1 MYFKIAKFFDL
12 QKAIVTILFIL
23 FCFHG
28 KSQITGNFRTKSFI
42 VSSDT
47 IQIDTLSIVPESEI
61 IYNCNKS
68 IIKSS
73 NYSIDYI
80 KGMLIL
86 SGSASHE
93 NLKFPITIIYR
104 VFPINFS
111 ESQYHRKKEE
121 TVFVGP
127 VLAYPD
133 KNKSYKQGNFMND
146 NQLDKR
152 GSISRGITVGNNQ
165 NAVINSNLNMQI
177 SGKLNNDLYILAAI
191 SDENIP
197 IQADGNSQQIQD
209 FDKVF
214 IQLYNDKTSIT
225 AGDFEINKPEGH
237 FLVLNRKVQGGL
249 LKTKFNNKKKPKTN
263 LESTISGAITK
274 GKYCRQT
281 FQGQEGN
288 QGPYKL
294 TGCDNEQYIIIL
306 AGTENVYINGQLLKR
321 GKDFDYVIDYNTGE
335 VTFTA
340 GKPITKDSRIAI
352 EFEYSERSYSRYLI
366 YSANEFKTQKGNFW
380 LNVYSEQDSKNQP
393 INQDLTNDQKQFL
406 AESGDS
412 IGETFISNVDS
423 IEFRNDYVLYEK
435 KDTVIDGIT
444 YKFYQYST
452 NPEKAFYY
460 PGFSQVGVNNGNY
473 IQIHNAANGRVF
485 EWIAP
490 INGIPQ
496 GEYEPVRL
504 LISPKKHQMVSFG
517 GNLSLNSTSFTN
529 FELALSNYD
538 INTFSDKDA
547 SDNVGYA
554 LKLAFHK
561 SLLNRDTTLNQLKT
575 KINWQLL
582 NKNFQEIERFRTVEF
597 ERDWNISQAF
607 TNDENLI
614 ETDILFKH
622 KQTLKSNYA
631 FSLLTDS
638 KEYTA
643 YRNQLNGSLNK
654 SGFSLFLNS
663 SLLNSES
670 EINNTQFIRYLAGI
684 SKSFRF
690 LESGFENEMEQ
701 NIWNN
706 NVNDSLTLNSF
717 SFNSYRFYIQNPD
730 SLINKYSI
738 SYILRKDFLPIN
750 NSLKQ
755 SSESEDFQIDFALL
769 RNPSNILKATLNY
782 RKLEYV
788 DTTIVNA
795 KGENTLTGRI
805 NYNFRIFKGAVSS
818 SIFYEA
824 GSGLEPKKEFS
835 YLKVASGQGIYTWED
850 YNNNGIAELDEFE
863 VAQFQ
868 DEANYI
874 RINSPGS
881 EYIKTYKN
889 EFSQVLNIRPEVL
902 WKNKTGFRK
911 IVSRFS
917 NNLAWLINQKST
929 DELPEHSLNPF
940 YNLNDSTIISMNKNV
955 RNTFSFN
962 RISSKFGIDYIYQE
976 NKNTILLSNGLD
988 ERNKKLNKINI
999 RWRFTEDFT
1008 FINSFE
1014 SRNKKY
1020 ESEFFSIKNYE
1031 IKDFVYVI
1039 KIQYQ
1044 PGFKTRAEINYS
1056 YSDKKNIISVE
1067 QSFINDFGAELN
1079 YSITKKG
1086 NLLIKGNYLNINYKY
1101 DPNTSIA
1108 YEMLQALKPGNN
1120 ATWSILFQRK
1130 IAENLEMNFSY
1141 NGRISENINAIH
1153 TGSLQLRAFF

>member
-1 MYFKIAKFFDL
+1 L
-12 QKAIVTILFIL
+12 QKAIVTILLIVFSL
-23 FCFHG
+23 YG
-28 KSQITGNFRTKSFI
+28 KSQITGNFRTKSLI

-47 IQIDTLSIVPESEI
+47 VQIDSLSIVPESEI
-61 IYNCNKS
+61 LYSNNKS

-73 NYSIDYI
+73 DYKINYI
-80 KGMLIL
+80 KGFLVF
-86 SGSASHE
+86 SDSATTETIQSR
-93 NLKFPITIIYR
+93 LTITYR
-104 VFPINFS
+104 VFPLNFS

-133 KNKSYKQGNFMND
+133 KNRNYNHDNFLND

-225 AGDFEINKPEGH
+225 AGDFEINKPTGH

-249 LKTKFNNKKKPKTN
+249 LKTKFKNKKTQKTS
-263 LESTISGAITK
+263 LESTVSGAVTK
-274 GKYCRQT
+274 GKYCRKT
-281 FQGQEGN
+281 FHGQEGN

-294 TGCDNEQYIIIL
+294 TGCENEQYIIIL

-352 EFEYSERSYSRYLI
+352 EFEYSERSYSRYLV

-406 AESGDS
+406 SEIGDS

-423 IEFRNDYVLYEK
+423 VEFRNDYVLYEK
-435 KDTVIDGIT
+435 KDTLIDGIT
-444 YKFYQYST
+444 YVFYQYST
-452 NPEKAFYY
+452 NSEKAFYY
-460 PGFSQVGVNNGNY
+460 PGFSQLGANKGNY
-473 IQIHNAANGRVF
+473 IQIQNAANGRVF

-490 INGIPQ
+490 INETPQ

-504 LISPKKHQMVSFG
+504 LVSPKKHQMVNFG
-517 GNLSLNSTSFTN
+517 GKLNLNSTTFTN
-529 FELALSNYD
+529 FEFALSNYD
-538 INTFSDKDA
+538 LNTFSDKDA

-554 LKLAFHK
+554 LKIAFEK
-561 SLLNRDTTLNQLKT
+561 SLLNRDTTLNHLKAN
-575 KINWQLL
+575 INWQLL
-582 NKNFQEIERFRTVEF
+582 NKNFKEIERFRTVEF
-597 ERDWNISQAF
+597 ERDWNITQAF
-607 TNDENLI
+607 LSDENLV
-614 ETDILFKH
+614 ETELLFKH
-622 KQTLKSNYA
+622 KQTLNSAYA
-631 FSLLTDS
+631 FGFLSDS
-638 KEYTA
+638 KKYAA
-643 YRNQLNGSLNK
+643 YRNQLNGSYNK

-690 LESGFENEMEQ
+690 LETGFENEMEQ

-706 NVNDSLTLNSF
+706 NMNDSLTLNSF
-717 SFNSYRFYIQNPD
+717 SFNSYRFYIQSPD

-738 SYILRKDFLPIN
+738 SYIIREDFLPIG

-755 SSESEDFQIDFALL
+755 SSESEDFKFDFALL
-769 RNPSNILKATLNY
+769 KNPSNILKASINY
-782 RKLEYV
+782 RKLEYK
-788 DTTIVNA
+788 DTSFVSS

-805 NYNFRIFKGAVSS
+805 NYNFRLFKGAVSS

-835 YLKVASGQGIYTWED
+835 YLKVASGQGIYSWED

-868 DEANYI
+868 DQANYI
-874 RINSPGS
+874 RIYSPGS

-902 WKNKTGFRK
+902 WKNKKGFRK
-911 IVSRFS
+911 LLSRFS

-929 DELPEHSLNPF
+929 DEILEHSLNPF
-940 YNLNDSTIISMNKNV
+940 YKVNDSTIISMNQNM

-988 ERNKKLNKINI
+988 ERNKKLNRVDL
-999 RWRFTEDFT
+999 RWKFTEDFT
-1008 FINSFE
+1008 IINSFE
-1014 SRNKKY
+1014 SGNKKY

-1031 IKDFVYVI
+1031 IKDLVYKV

-1067 QSFINDFGAELN
+1067 QSFINNLGAELN

-1086 NLLIKGNYLNINYKY
+1086 NILIKGNYLNINYNY

-1130 IAENLEMNFSY
+1130 IAQNLEMNFSY

>member
-1 MYFKIAKFFDL
+1 LDL
-12 QKAIVTILFIL
+12 QKAIVTILLIFFSL
-23 FCFHG
+23 YG
-28 KSQITGNFRTKSFI
+28 KSQITGNFRTKSIFI
-42 VSSDT
+42 SGDT
-47 IQIDTLSIVPESEI
+47 VQIDSLSIVPGSEI
-61 IYNCNKS
+61 LYNSNKS

-73 NYSIDYI
+73 DYNIDYA
-80 KGMLIL
+80 KGIL
-86 SGSASHE
+86 VFSDSVSTDKLTSA
-93 NLKFPITIIYR
+93 LTITYR
-104 VFPINFS
+104 VFSLNFS
-111 ESQYHRKKEE
+111 ASRFNRKKEE

-127 VLAYPD
+127 ILAYPN
-133 KNKSYKQGNFMND
+133 KNRSYQHDNFLND

-197 IQADGNSQQIQD
+197 IQPDGNSQQIQD

-225 AGDFEINKPEGH
+225 AGDFEINKPTGH

-249 LKTKFNNKKKPKTN
+249 LKTKFENKKTQKTS

-274 GKYCRQT
+274 GKYCRKT

-294 TGCDNEQYIIIL
+294 TGCENEQYIIIL
-306 AGTENVYINGQLLKR
+306 AGTENVYVNGQLLKR

-352 EFEYSERSYSRYLI
+352 EFEYSERSYSRYLV

-406 AESGDS
+406 SESGDS

-435 KDTVIDGIT
+435 KDTLIDGIT

-460 PGFSQVGVNNGNY
+460 LGFSQLGANKGNY
-473 IQIHNAANGRVF
+473 IQIQNAANGRVF

-490 INGIPQ
+490 LNGIPQ

-504 LISPKKHQMVSFG
+504 LVSPKKHQMVSFG
-517 GNLSLNSTSFTN
+517 GNLNLNSTSFTN
-529 FELALSNYD
+529 FEFALSNYD
-538 INTFSDKDA
+538 LNTFSEKDG

-554 LKLAFHK
+554 LKLAFQK
-561 SLLNRDTTLNQLKT
+561 SLLNRDTTLNQLKAN
-575 KINWQLL
+575 INWQLL
-582 NKNFQEIERFRTVEF
+582 NKNFKEIERFRTVEF
-597 ERDWNISQAF
+597 ERDWNITQSF
-607 TNDENLI
+607 LSDENLV
-614 ETDILFKH
+614 ETELLFKH
-622 KQTLKSNYA
+622 KKTLNSAYA
-631 FSLLTDS
+631 FSFLTDNV
-638 KEYTA
+638 EYTA
-643 YRNQLNGSLNK
+643 YRNQLNGLYNK

-670 EINNTQFIRYLAGI
+670 KINNTQFIRYLAGI

-690 LESGFENEMEQ
+690 LETGFENEMEQ

-706 NVNDSLTLNSF
+706 SINDSLTLNSF
-717 SFNSYRFYIQNPD
+717 SFNSYRFYIQSPD

-738 SYILRKDFLPIN
+738 SYIIREDFLPIS

-755 SSESEDFQIDFALL
+755 SSESEDFKFDFALL
-769 RNPSNILKATLNY
+769 KNPSNILKATINY
-782 RKLEYV
+782 RKLEYK
-788 DTTIVNA
+788 DTSFINS
-795 KGENTLTGRI
+795 KGENTLTGRV
-805 NYNFRIFKGAVSS
+805 NYNFRLFKGAVSS

-835 YLKVASGQGIYTWED
+835 YLKVATGQGIYSWED

-868 DEANYI
+868 DQANYI
-874 RINSPGS
+874 RIYSPGN

-889 EFSQVLNIRPEVL
+889 EFSQVLNIRPEVI
-902 WKNKTGFRK
+902 WKNKKGFRK
-911 IVSRFS
+911 FISRFS

-929 DELPEHSLNPF
+929 DEILEHSLNPF
-940 YNLNDSTIISMNKNV
+940 YKVNDSTIISMNQNM

-988 ERNKKLNKINI
+988 ERNKKLNRVDL
-999 RWRFTEDFT
+999 RWKFSEDFT
-1008 FINSFE
+1008 LFNSFE
-1014 SRNKKY
+1014 SGNKKY
-1020 ESEFFSIKNYE
+1020 ESEFFGIKNYE
-1031 IKDFVYVI
+1031 IKDLVYKV

-1067 QSFINDFGAELN
+1067 QSFINNLGAELN

-1086 NLLIKGNYLNINYKY
+1086 NLLIKGNYLNINYHY

-1130 IAENLEMNFSY
+1130 IAQNLEMNFSY
-1141 NGRISENINAIH
+1141 NGRISENIKAIH

>member
-1 MYFKIAKFFDL
+1 MNL
-12 QKAIVTILFIL
+12 QKAFITILLITL
-23 FCFHG
+23 SCYG
-28 KSQITGNFRTKSFI
+28 KSQTIGNFRSNLLI
-42 VSSDT
+42 VSG
-47 IQIDTLSIVPESEI
+47 DTLSIDSLSIVPGSEI
-61 IYNCNKS
+61 LLDNNKS
-68 IIKSS
+68 IIKSN
-73 NYSIDYI
+73 NYTIDYI
-80 KGMLIL
+80 KGFLVL
-86 SGSASHE
+86 SDSIIANKLHTP
-93 NLKFPITIIYR
+93 LTIHYR
-104 VFPINFS
+104 VFPFNFS
-111 ESQYHRKKEE
+111 EIQYHRKKEE
-121 TVFVGP
+121 TIFVGP

-133 KNKSYKQGNFMND
+133 NNSFRQDNFLND
-146 NQLDKR
+146 HQLDKQ

-197 IQADGNSQQIQD
+197 IQPDGNSQQIQD

-214 IQLYNDKTSIT
+214 IQLYNERTSVT

-249 LKTKFNNKKKPKTN
+249 LKTKFKNKKTQKTN

-274 GKYCRQT
+274 GKYCRKT

-294 TGCDNEQYIIIL
+294 TGCENEQYIIIL

-335 VTFTA
+335 VSFTA

-393 INQDLTNDQKQFL
+393 INQDLTNDQKQYL

-412 IGETFISNVDS
+412 IDEIFITNVDS

-435 KDTVIDGIT
+435 KDTLISGIT
-444 YKFYQYST
+444 YEFYEYSI
-452 NPEKAFYY
+452 NPERAFYNL
-460 PGFSQVGVNNGNY
+460 GFSQFGANKGNY
-473 IQIHNAANGRVF
+473 IQIQTAANGRVF
-485 EWIAP
+485 EWVAP
-490 INGIPQ
+490 VDGIPQ

-504 LISPKKHQMVSFG
+504 LVSPKKHQMINFG
-517 GNLSLNSTSFTN
+517 GNLNLNSTSLTN

-575 KINWQLL
+575 SINWQLL
-582 NKNFQEIERFRTVEF
+582 NKNFKEIERFRTVEF
-597 ERDWNISQAF
+597 ERDWNITKPFSS
-607 TNDENLI
+607 DENLV
-614 ETDILFKH
+614 ETDLLFKH
-622 KQTLKSNYA
+622 KQTLRSKYA
-631 FSLLTDS
+631 FSFLTDS
-638 KEYTA
+638 KDYTA
-643 YRNQLNGSLNK
+643 YRNQLNGSFNK
-654 SGFSLFLNS
+654 TGFSLFLNS
-663 SLLNSES
+663 SLLNSQS
-670 EINNTQFIRYLAGI
+670 EINNTQYIRYVTGI

-690 LESGFENEMEQ
+690 LETGFENEMEQ
-701 NIWNN
+701 NIWNTN
-706 NVNDSLTLNSF
+706 ETDSLTLNSF
-717 SFNSYRFYIQNPD
+717 SFNSYRFYIQSPD

-738 SYILRKDFLPIN
+738 SYILREDFLPIN

-755 SSESEDFQIDFALL
+755 SSESEDFKFDFALL
-769 RNPSNILKATLNY
+769 KNPSNILKATINY
-782 RKLEYV
+782 RKLKYK
-788 DTTIVNA
+788 DISIVNS
-795 KGENTLTGRI
+795 KDENTLTGRV
-805 NYNFRIFKGAVSS
+805 NYNFRLFKGAISS

-835 YLKVASGQGIYTWED
+835 YLKVTTGQGIYTWED

-874 RINSPGS
+874 RIYSPGS

-902 WKNKTGFRK
+902 WKNKNGFRK
-911 IVSRFS
+911 LVSLFS

-929 DELPEHSLNPF
+929 DEILEHSLNPF
-940 YNLNDSTIISMNKNV
+940 YSISESDIISMNQNI

-962 RISSKFGIDYIYQE
+962 RINSKFGIDYIYQK

-988 ERNKKLNKINI
+988 ERIKKLNRIDV
-999 RWRFTEDFT
+999 RWKFTEDFT

-1014 SRNKKY
+1014 TGNKKY
-1020 ESEFFSIKNYE
+1020 ESEFFSIKNYD
-1031 IKDFVYVI
+1031 IKDYVYDV
-1039 KIQYQ
+1039 KLQYQ
-1044 PGFKTRAEINYS
+1044 PGFRTRAEINYS
-1056 YSDKKNIISVE
+1056 YSDKKNVLSVE
-1067 QSFINDFGAELN
+1067 QSFINNLGAELN

-1086 NLLIKGNYLNINYKY
+1086 NLLIKANYLNINYKY
-1101 DPNTSIA
+1101 EPNTSIA

-1141 NGRISENINAIH
+1141 NGRISENTNAIH